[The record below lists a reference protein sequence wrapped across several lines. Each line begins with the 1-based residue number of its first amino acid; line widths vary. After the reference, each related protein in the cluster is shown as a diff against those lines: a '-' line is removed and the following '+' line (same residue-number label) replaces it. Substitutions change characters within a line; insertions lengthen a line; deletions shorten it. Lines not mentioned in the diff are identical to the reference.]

1 MSTLSLEHW
10 DDLNEDTDTKAR
22 NQTTDVEHGD
32 NFGCSLQDTTDNK
45 EQASQHK
52 TSASTKRVAEAG
64 CKRTKEG
71 A

>member
-1 MSTLSLEHW
+1 MSNLSLKHG

-22 NQTTDVEHGD
+22 YQTTDVEHADG
-32 NFGCSLQDTTDNK
+32 FGCSLQSAADNK
-45 EQASQHK
+45 KQAPQNK

-64 CKRTKEG
+64 CKGTKEG